1 MPFDIE
7 WVRAQAPGRN
17 IIWVEITG
25 STMNDAAGQAPGAVV
40 IAGAQTAGRGRHG
53 RSWHSEPGAGLYFS
67 IVLSPAAARHPAM
80 KLMRDLGEAVRQ
92 AIAETAGL
100 EPELKWP
107 NDVLIGGRKCAGIL
121 IQKRGASVVA
131 GIGVNVNQT
140 SFPAPLADTAISLRM
155 ATGTEHRLEPLF
167 LALLFKIEALAE
179 LWEEGLVAAQRRRRA

>member
-17 IIWVEITG
+17 IIWLETTD
-25 STMNDAAGQAPGAVV
+25 STMNAAAGQAPGTVV

-67 IVLSPAAARHPAM
+67 VVLGPVAARHPAT
-80 KLMRDLGEAVRQ
+80 KLMRDLGKAVQQ
-92 AIAETAGL
+92 AIAEATGL
-100 EPELKWP
+100 NSELKWP

-140 SFPAPLADTAISLRM
+140 SFPGPLSDTAISLRM
-155 ATGTEHRLEPLF
+155 ASGAEHRLEPLF
-167 LALLFKIEALAE
+167 VALLQKIEALMQ
-179 LWEEGLVAAQRRRRA
+179 LWDKCAQAAFQVS